1 MTYNA
6 SSPDELALTN
16 AARHF
21 GIVFEDKDE
30 NNNIVLLNKKENKRY
45 YYKLLNVIEFT
56 SLRKRMTV
64 IVKDDKNRIIVMT
77 KGADSIV
84 EKRLKAG

>member
-1 MTYNA
+1 MSYNA

-21 GIVFEDKDE
+21 GVTFEARDEDNRIVIF
-30 NNNIVLLNKKENKRY
+30 NKKENKRY

-64 IVKDDKNRIIVMT
+64 IV
-77 KGADSIV
+77 
-84 EKRLKAG
+84 

>member
-1 MTYNA
+1 M
-6 SSPDELALTN
+6 TN

-30 NNNIVLLNKKENKRY
+30 ENNIVLFNKRENRR
-45 YYKLLNVIEFT
+45 YKYQLLNVIEFT

-64 IVKDDKNRIIVMT
+64 IVKDEEGQILCMT
-77 KGADSIV
+77 KGADSII
-84 EKRLKAG
+84 EKRLKKGQE